1 MHYLALAES
10 DRKKKAKDTAAV
22 KKVEKA
28 TKADQKYSHGY
39 SVLDKS
45 EAGVKR
51 KRSIDADDDTD
62 NDSDDVVMS
71 AAYRRENK
79 VPEVLPSET
88 SSSSSSSSIPSSTFS
103 KKRKA
108 SPPKQS
114 RILSQEEMREM
125 YPNLCLNDEEPQD
138 ETSPEKKVCRRTLR
152 ALRLLCLST
161 I

>member
-1 MHYLALAES
+1 MHYLALAE
-10 DRKKKAKDTAAV
+10 KKAKDTAAV
-22 KKVEKA
+22 KKFEMA

-62 NDSDDVVMS
+62 NGSDDVVMS
-71 AAYRRENK
+71 AAYSRENK

-88 SSSSSSSSIPSSTFS
+88 SSFSSSSSSSIPSSTFS

-108 SPPKQS
+108 SSPKQS

-125 YPNLCLNDEEPQD
+125 YPNLCLIDEEPQD

-152 ALRLLCLST
+152 TLRLLC
-161 I
+161 